1 MDSSRIAW
9 RSAAAALALTASL
22 PGIAAASNRLCV
34 SHAAIVSRSKT
45 LIITDYS
52 RQHQTG
58 VPLSGDAL
66 QADHFYDI
74 EHGKLSIRY
83 GANSYRLGSAESVVA
98 LSCYGQ
104 SRSQPADL
112 PDLMLLEGS
121 VKVTVS
127 RDRPGAVDTAEG
139 LYGPIPGRRLSAG
152 YTFTV
157 TRKLAHN
164 PNLDEALKWFSGQAF
179 SPTGKTVVAASG
191 TSLVNITPYMGPH
204 PGVCVHVKRGWLD
217 SIGWAKVSGGY
228 QPSGTVR
235 YDPAQ

>member
-1 MDSSRIAW
+1 MNSSRIAW

-22 PGIAAASNRLCV
+22 PGLAAASSRLCV

-52 RQHQTG
+52 RRHQAG
-58 VPLSGDAL
+58 VPLSGNSLHAN
-66 QADHFYDI
+66 QFYDI
-74 EHGKLSIRY
+74 EHGTLSIRY
-83 GANSYRLGSAESVVA
+83 GANSYRLGPAESVIA

-121 VKVTVS
+121 VEVTVS

-139 LYGPIPGRRLSAG
+139 LYGPIPGGQLSTG

-164 PNLDEALKWFSGQAF
+164 PNLVEALKWFTGQAF
-179 SPTGKTVVAASG
+179 SPTGKTVVATSS

-204 PGVCVHVKRGWLD
+204 PGVCVHVKRGLLY
-217 SIGWAKVSGGY
+217 STGWHKVIGGY
-228 QPSGTVR
+228 QPTGTVR